1 MKFSVYLGLF
11 LAALFVGCG
20 AAYLEKAPGYMD
32 AEYYYSGGLRLV
44 QGSGFTEPFLWNYL
58 DDPAGIPH
66 PSHTYWMPLASLVA
80 AAGMVVSG
88 QANFTGGRIFFILLA
103 GLIAPL
109 TAGLAFRLSKRVS
122 FALLAGV
129 VAIFSGYYL
138 PFITDTETFTLY
150 IVLGI
155 LFMLVAFPEGRAAE
169 GKMAAVRP
177 FILGVIAGGM
187 HLTRADGVLWLAAA
201 AALVGWDA
209 FSRLKKPDGTPIQ
222 RELLLSAWLLLSLL
236 IGYGLV
242 MGAWYARNIAL
253 FGSLFSPGGA
263 KTLWLTNYDQTFIYP
278 ANQLTLQNWAALG
291 LGSHIK
297 IWWAALVWNL
307 ENTLAVQGEIFLF
320 LLILP
325 GLWVLRREKMVRFAV
340 GMWAVTLGIMTF
352 VFPFAGS
359 RGGFLHSASAVQPVL
374 WAAVPCGLEAFVNL
388 GVRLRRWN
396 AKKSWPVFAVIV
408 GGFCVLFSVVLL
420 WSRVVGP
427 DLAEPI
433 WSQSDRQYLAVA
445 AALRD
450 LGAGPQNRV
459 LVNNPPGYYLAS
471 GSEALVIP
479 DGDVSTLLSAA
490 KQYGADY
497 LVLEPNH
504 VAGLDTLYSHPGSL
518 PGLFYLGKVGEKVCI
533 YRIVIR
539 TN

>member
-1 MKFSVYLGLF
+1 
-11 LAALFVGCG
+11 
-20 AAYLEKAPGYMD
+20 
-32 AEYYYSGGLRLV
+32 
-44 QGSGFTEPFLWNYL
+44 
-58 DDPAGIPH
+58 
-66 PSHTYWMPLASLVA
+66 
-80 AAGMVVSG
+80 
-88 QANFTGGRIFFILLA
+88 
-103 GLIAPL
+103 
-109 TAGLAFRLSKRVS
+109 
-122 FALLAGV
+122 
-129 VAIFSGYYL
+129 
-138 PFITDTETFTLY
+138 
-150 IVLGI
+150 
-155 LFMLVAFPEGRAAE
+155 
-169 GKMAAVRP
+169 
-177 FILGVIAGGM
+177 
-187 HLTRADGVLWLAAA
+187 
-201 AALVGWDA
+201 
-209 FSRLKKPDGTPIQ
+209 
-222 RELLLSAWLLLSLL
+222 
-236 IGYGLV
+236 
-242 MGAWYARNIAL
+242 
-253 FGSLFSPGGA
+253 
-263 KTLWLTNYDQTFIYP
+263 
-278 ANQLTLQNWAALG
+278 
-291 LGSHIK
+291 
-297 IWWAALVWNL
+297 
-307 ENTLAVQGEIFLF
+307 VQGEIFLF

-388 GVRLRRWN
+388 GVRLRHWN

-433 WSQSDRQYLAVA
+433 WSQSDRQYQSVA

-504 VAGLDTLYSHPGSL
+504 VAGLDALYSHPGSL
-518 PGLFYLGKVGEKVCI
+518 PGLFYLGKVGEKVYI